1 MHKEPKCPFHT
12 PHTTVAV
19 TAEHNWWPKQVR
31 LDALRKHHPGGSPE
45 HIPVPYR
52 TRFEHLDLQAVRADL
67 KELMHTP
74 HPLWPTD
81 YGTYGGLFIRL
92 AWHAA
97 GTYRVA
103 DGRGGA
109 GSGQQRFAPLN
120 SWPDNANLDK
130 ARRLLWPIKQKYG
143 DDLSW
148 ADLLVFAGNV
158 AMEDMGLE
166 MFGFGGG
173 REDTY
178 EADGTYWGEETVWL
192 ANNRY
197 KGDRELDQPLAAVQ
211 MGLIYVNP
219 EGPDGNPDPLAAAKD
234 IRETFAR
241 MAMND
246 EETVA
251 LIAGGHTFGKAH
263 GQVDAGKLGPE
274 PEGTAIEAQGLGW
287 AQDTQEGVT
296 TSGLEGSWTNKPNQW
311 DNGYFENLF
320 AYEWELFESPAGAKQ
335 WRPANGEGQS
345 SALDPRT
352 GGLTETPIMLT
363 TDLALRYD
371 PNYERIAR
379 KFYENPD
386 EFRRAYI
393 EAWYKLTHRDM
404 GPVWRLAGPEVP
416 EAQIWQD
423 PVEEGEPLTVQQI
436 HWLKEATTQK
446 VEAGAVTEIDLIHA
460 AYGAASTYRRTDH
473 RGGTDGGR
481 IRLAPQNSWSVN
493 RPKILRETLDVLQD
507 IRAEFSNRYPT
518 ETVSM
523 ADMVVIAGTAAV
535 ENAAAR
541 AGLPIEAALE
551 TGRGDAKAE
560 ETDVESFAVL
570 EPTFDG
576 FRNFNE
582 RQRIPQENLLIERAD
597 LLGLTPV
604 EVVVLLGGLRTLG
617 VTAEDTSLGVLTDTP
632 GVLNNAFFSNLL
644 DINTVWEP
652 VNEEG
657 TVFTGKDM
665 ASGEVKWEA
674 SRADL
679 FLGSHSELRSIAEYY
694 AQRCKSN
701 TFAVDF
707 LSVWSKLMHA
717 GLQRW

>member
-1 MHKEPKCPFHT
+1 MNQEPKCPFHT
-12 PHTTVAV
+12 PHSVAAV
-19 TAEHNWWPKQVR
+19 TADHNWWPEQVR
-31 LDALRKHHPGGSPE
+31 LDALRKHHPGGNPE

-52 TRFEHLDLQAVRADL
+52 NRFEHLDLQAVRADL

-74 HPLWPTD
+74 HPLWPAD

-120 SWPDNANLDK
+120 SWPDNTNLDK

-148 ADLLVFAGNV
+148 ADLFVFAGNV

-173 REDTY
+173 REDSY

-192 ANNRY
+192 ENNRY
-197 KGDRELDQPLAAVQ
+197 QGDRELDQPLAAVQ

-246 EETVA
+246 DETVA

-263 GQVDAGKLGPE
+263 GQVDANKLGPE
-274 PEGTAIEAQGLGW
+274 PEGSPIESQGLGW
-287 AQDTQEGVT
+287 TQNTAEGIT

-311 DNGYFENLF
+311 DNGYFDNLF
-320 AYEWELFESPAGAKQ
+320 GYEWELFESPAGAKQ
-335 WRPANGEGQS
+335 WRPANGEGEN
-345 SALDPRT
+345 SALDPQT
-352 GGLTETPIMLT
+352 GEMTETPIMLT

-371 PNYERIAR
+371 PDYELISR
-379 KFYENPD
+379 KYHENPD
-386 EFRRAYI
+386 MFRQAYI

-416 EAQIWQD
+416 AAQIWQD

-436 HWLKEATTQK
+436 HWLKEMTTQK
-446 VEAGAVTEIDLIHA
+446 VEAGAVTEVDLVHV

-481 IRLAPQNSWSVN
+481 IRLAPQNSWAVN
-493 RPKILRETLDVLQD
+493 RPKVLRETLDVLQD
-507 IRAEFSNRYPT
+507 IRTEFTNRYPS
-518 ETVSM
+518 EHVSM

-576 FRNFNE
+576 FRNYNE
-582 RQRIPQENLLIERAD
+582 RRRIPQENLLIERAD

-617 VTAEDTSLGVLTDTP
+617 VTAEDTSLGVLTETP

-652 VNEEG
+652 ADEEG
-657 TVFTGKDM
+657 TVFTGKDI

-679 FLGSHSELRSIAEYY
+679 FLGSHSELRAIVEYY